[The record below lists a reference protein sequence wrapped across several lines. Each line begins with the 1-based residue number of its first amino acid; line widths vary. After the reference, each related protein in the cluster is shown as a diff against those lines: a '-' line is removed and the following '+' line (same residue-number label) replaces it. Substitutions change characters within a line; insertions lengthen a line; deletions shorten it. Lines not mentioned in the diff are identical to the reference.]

1 LRLLPAPMPD
11 RALTHQDQ
19 LMPEQ
24 TPLETDIRRRIKAAG
39 PMPVGEYMALCLTDR
54 AHGYYTTR
62 DPIGGKGDFITA
74 PEISQMFGELIG
86 LWMGAVWKQMGS
98 PDALRVI
105 ELGPGR
111 GTMMQDAMRA
121 MSVLPPFR
129 HAVALHLVEINP
141 VLTTQQ
147 QQTLEPL
154 RLPVYWHAAIE
165 EVPKGPA
172 IILANEFFDALPV
185 NQAVK
190 SARGWHQR
198 QVEIDF
204 SGKLAFTYAPEPMP
218 HFERL
223 LPEALRAAPDEAI
236 FEWRDERTA
245 MHIGRRLAAEGGA
258 ALIIDY
264 GHAQSAVGDT
274 LQAVAN
280 HEFSDAL
287 TAPGTVDLTAHVDF
301 EALTRAI
308 EAMGAAGYGTIE
320 QADFLSRLGIET
332 RAASLKAKAPK
343 SVATEIDFAVQR
355 LIGRGSIAMGAL
367 FKAAAF
373 THPQLGAPPGFE

>member
-1 LRLLPAPMPD
+1 MRLLPAPMPD

-274 LQAVAN
+274 LAGGRQPRIFRCADGAG
-280 HEFSDAL
+280 HRRSHRACRFRGADAGDRGDGRGRL
-287 TAPGTVDLTAHVDF
+287 RHH
-301 EALTRAI
+301 RAGGLL
-308 EAMGAAGYGTIE
+308 EPPRHRDARGLAQGQGAEIGG
-320 QADFLSRLGIET
+320 DGNRLC
-332 RAASLKAKAPK
+332 RAAP
-343 SVATEIDFAVQR
+343 DRPRQYRHGRAV
-355 LIGRGSIAMGAL
+355 
-367 FKAAAF
+367 
-373 THPQLGAPPGFE
+373 